1 MVRLCRPKMEL
12 EMDTY
17 LEMGA
22 EWTRARGR
30 RARSGGR
37 KVLGMRSRALSLARP
52 GSQKN
57 DPQPLID
64 ESHECCIIAK
74 EHFYLEP

>member
-22 EWTRARGR
+22 ESIRARGR

-37 KVLGMRSRALSLARP
+37 KVLGIWSRALSLVRP

-57 DPQPLID
+57 DPQTLID
-64 ESHECCIIAK
+64 ESHERCIIAK